1 MEFKLVCTTWP
12 RTPKFPQLACL
23 ASLYYCKSSKT
34 VLPNSTEAGAS
45 GGKTARDV
53 LCRLISLLTLFH
65 LDSFMDRLPKFL
77 SPRQSNLKPQWEL
90 DGVALFVFVS
100 RRAWGSRHFFFPPWK
115 GNVIDHSCVL
125 AGLLAM
131 SPEKAE
137 LVGAA
142 ALQGQSSSE
151 IPADRVVNSTISL
164 LCETCSSQPEIAAR
178 LRANT

>member
-77 SPRQSNLKPQWEL
+77 SPHQSNLKPQWEL
-90 DGVALFVFVS
+90 WCSFIHLRIQKSMGFS
-100 RRAWGSRHFFFPPWK
+100 TFFFPPWK